1 MAEIT
6 LEEQLVSLLMK
17 KNMRICCAESCT
29 GGMVA
34 AAIVNVPNA
43 SSVLDMSFITYA
55 NEAKVSLLGVD
66 PAVIEKF
73 GVVSETVAGQMAS
86 GAAARAHAQVGVATS
101 GIAGPTG
108 GTAAKPIGMV
118 CFGFWINGALTTTTM
133 QFGNLGRNEVRRKS
147 TEYALRTLCSLLEA
161 Q

>member
-6 LEEQLVSLLMK
+6 LEEQLVSLLMR

-66 PAVIEKF
+66 PAAIEK
-73 GVVSETVAGQMAS
+73 
-86 GAAARAHAQVGVATS
+86 
-101 GIAGPTG
+101 
-108 GTAAKPIGMV
+108 
-118 CFGFWINGALTTTTM
+118 
-133 QFGNLGRNEVRRKS
+133 
-147 TEYALRTLCSLLEA
+147 
-161 Q
+161 

>member
-1 MAEIT
+1 
-6 LEEQLVSLLMK
+6 MK
-17 KNMRICCAESCT
+17 KNLRICCAESCT

-66 PAVIEKF
+66 PGAIEKF

-108 GTAAKPIGMV
+108 GTDTKPIGMV
-118 CFGFWINGALTTTTM
+118 CFGFWINGTLTTATM
-133 QFGNLGRNEVRRKS
+133 QFGNPGRNEVRRKS
-147 TEYALRTLCSLLEA
+147 TEYALRTLCRLLERV
-161 Q
+161 